1 MRALSGS
8 TFDFAT
14 LQELPEG
21 QCAEFKS
28 TGAQRS
34 GQRKLIG
41 HKLIVGLY
49 LISVSVVSVAWP
61 AGLAWAAIK
70 VIGHA
75 LS

>member
-8 TFDFAT
+8 TFDFAI
-14 LQELPEG
+14 LQGLPED

-34 GQRKLIG
+34 GQHKLTG

-49 LISVSVVSVAWP
+49 LVSVPVVSVAWL

-70 VIGHA
+70 FISYAV
-75 LS
+75 S

>member
-8 TFDFAT
+8 SFDFAT
-14 LQELPEG
+14 LQGLPED
-21 QCAEFKS
+21 QSAEFKS

-34 GQRKLIG
+34 GQHKLIG
-41 HKLIVGLY
+41 HKLIVDLY
-49 LISVSVVSVAWP
+49 LVSVSVVSVAWL

-70 VIGHA
+70 VIGYA